1 MKLLKTFFVKKSGL
15 WVRGV
20 VDFDQGKVDEVADVV
35 LVKGPLVL
43 RDVGGNHGLVDKFY
57 MLSQLAFLAF
67 PNCFS
72 AQLRCLILKK
82 N

>member
-43 RDVGGNHGLVDKFY
+43 RDVGANHGLVDKF
-57 MLSQLAFLAF
+57 
-67 PNCFS
+67 
-72 AQLRCLILKK
+72 
-82 N
+82 